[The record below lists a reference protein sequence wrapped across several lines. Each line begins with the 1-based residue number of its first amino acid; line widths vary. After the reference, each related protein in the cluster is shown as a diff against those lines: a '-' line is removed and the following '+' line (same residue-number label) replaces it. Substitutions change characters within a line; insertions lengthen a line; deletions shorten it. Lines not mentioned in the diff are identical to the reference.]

1 MFISSFFYWNIIKL
15 FYFKIKVGIKIL
27 TEDDNIYYVD
37 VTSVCGLRQINGRTL
52 QYVWHMGM
60 RSGSKHLIL
69 LSPFLY
75 LDKFYKGRNIIKNDF
90 GRNQILVISKILI
103 HCK

>member
-1 MFISSFFYWNIIKL
+1 MMFISSFFYWNIIKL

-52 QYVWHMGM
+52 PNV
-60 RSGSKHLIL
+60 
-69 LSPFLY
+69 
-75 LDKFYKGRNIIKNDF
+75 
-90 GRNQILVISKILI
+90 
-103 HCK
+103 